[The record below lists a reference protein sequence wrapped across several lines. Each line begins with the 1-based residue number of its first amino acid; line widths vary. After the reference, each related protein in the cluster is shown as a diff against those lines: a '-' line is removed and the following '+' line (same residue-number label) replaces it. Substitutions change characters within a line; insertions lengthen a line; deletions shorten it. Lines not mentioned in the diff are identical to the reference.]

1 MLHTQITF
9 PDYFTPF
16 TLPTPV
22 KCAMNMSYSCI
33 RYSCDS
39 LASSLKLSSFPHSR
53 TPFKL
58 FMRIFIF
65 VFTSIHLPSTSVQ
78 RLSSQ
83 SSIVSISVSVCYS
96 FFVSLANCRSVWGQ
110 LANYVNTHTLTHT
123 DEHTRWWY
131 LHSNS
136 NSNRAQCAQSACCT
150 VGTRECSHSNMHSNS
165 TQRMCKYSIFGC
177 RQTASMPQLVTAF
190 LNAFPSLQAVEGE
203 RERERGLSSSQFV
216 FTVDTQIKLVFT

>member
-1 MLHTQITF
+1 MCHEYVAFMYSLFMWLTCQLAPTF
-9 PDYFTPF
+9 
-16 TLPTPV
+16 L
-22 KCAMNMSYSCI
+22 
-33 RYSCDS
+33 
-39 LASSLKLSSFPHSR
+39 LSPSR

-96 FFVSLANCRSVWGQ
+96 LFVSLANCRSVWGQ
-110 LANYVNTHTLTHT
+110 LANYVNTHTHT

-136 NSNRAQCAQSACCT
+136 NSNGAQCAQSACCT

-190 LNAFPSLQAVEGE
+190 LNAFPSLQAVEAE